1 MANLTAAEFTEAV
14 TALAGE
20 LGLERLRQ
28 RLATL
33 NAFQSQRGL
42 TTPAALAD
50 RLFRITGG
58 LRLNVPATFAF
69 TQVWT
74 RLVGE
79 RIGEEREKTF
89 EELAERVNACLD
101 PQENVV
107 AGKEDALDRA
117 LDAYREALIA
127 VAGPEIAR
135 LDMLLKAVP
144 AVADRV
150 RAMPAAPPAE

>member
-1 MANLTAAEFTEAV
+1 MANLSPTEFTDAV

-28 RLATL
+28 RLAAL
-33 NAFQSQRGL
+33 NAFQSQKGL
-42 TTPAALAD
+42 TTPTLLAE
-50 RLFRITGG
+50 RLYRLSGG

-74 RLVGE
+74 QLVGE

-101 PQENVV
+101 EHEHLV
-107 AGKEDALDRA
+107 AGKEEALDRA
-117 LDAYREALIA
+117 LEAYREALTAVTTPAIA
-127 VAGPEIAR
+127 Y

-144 AVADRV
+144 AVAERV
-150 RAMPAAPPAE
+150 RALPPATSAG

>member
-1 MANLTAAEFTEAV
+1 MANLTAAEFTDAV
-14 TALAGE
+14 TALAAE

-28 RLATL
+28 RLAGL

-42 TTPAALAD
+42 TTPVALAD
-50 RLFRITGG
+50 RLFRISGG

-89 EELAERVNACLD
+89 EELAERVNGCLD
-101 PQENVV
+101 AQEQVV

-117 LDAYREALIA
+117 LAAYRDALTA

-144 AVADRV
+144 AVAARV
-150 RAMPAAPPAE
+150 RAMPAAPPAT